1 MLLRLIMQ
9 QRKKTVPILIAL
21 IVILAI
27 TAIVFN
33 RMYMK
38 YRHENKVLQSTIG
51 TETLINNGLSYEK
64 TGIDKT
70 VKALYENTAKD
81 CGANSPAYECSG
93 LVTHGLRLQEQQSP
107 WSHRPIDENNSV
119 AFSFLREDHKF
130 SSSADYGSGIIFFPL
145 KSIPQGKDS
154 YTVLCAYPADGS
166 TDAKKTN
173 NFGCGPLVD
182 STINDYFSKD
192 ILEKV
197 RTIGIEKNSGNCLD
211 YDLTTAQK
219 WFDFHVKNHYFQDK
233 SIIMNM
239 FSCSYPMAGNE
250 KSAESFSVVTDIRKL
265 LDEKEEYKPNNWNNE
280 LLVAAWNGSKPE
292 TLPVMA
298 IFYTIGETSTLN
310 NALLYQ
316 RSFFDKT
323 GEIIPLVGIK
333 FPADKNDEAEFVE
346 FVNQVDK

>member
-1 MLLRLIMQ
+1 MSQL
-9 QRKKTVPILIAL
+9 K
-21 IVILAI
+21 
-27 TAIVFN
+27 
-33 RMYMK
+33 
-38 YRHENKVLQSTIG
+38 G
-51 TETLINNGLSYEK
+51 
-64 TGIDKT
+64 
-70 VKALYENTAKD
+70 
-81 CGANSPAYECSG
+81 SG
-93 LVTHGLRLQEQQSP
+93 HHGLRLQEQQSP

-197 RTIGIEKNSGNCLD
+197 KTIGIEKNSGNCLD

-250 KSAESFSVVTDIRKL
+250 KSVESFSVVTDIRKL

-280 LLVAAWNGSKPE
+280 LLVAAWNGSRPE